1 MRHSARP
8 HGTAS
13 KAQLHGALLLLARCR
28 ALTNLQLEL
37 SPGQRRRSWTTT
49 TLLDNE
55 SQRPKKFRFL
65 PRTSDHKTK
74 KTEANTTTQNLP
86 LVRPTGKNERTTH
99 LLGLRFLLLGF
110 PCDQFTNTEPPP
122 QAAEDGR
129 PLTAR
134 TGREKSTP
142 EDTDEPEARRALTH
156 GTNCDPFTKT
166 PPGTESQK

>member
-1 MRHSARP
+1 MQPRARWQRP
-8 HGTAS
+8 AISSLGIS
-13 KAQLHGALLLLARCR
+13 SQGISSLGISLPG
-28 ALTNLQLEL
+28 NQ
-37 SPGQRRRSWTTT
+37 SPWESVSLGISS
-49 TLLDNE
+49 LGINE